1 MVVFS
6 CSSPN
11 SSETCRFW
19 PIPMWAKESYA
30 WFIINVFPKKGP
42 FSSIPYPWF
51 LDKPWQ
57 THVIL
62 LIIYPIHLIIS
73 YHIPIEWVV
82 LYRDCINIPV
92 SLDGLLAVTMTS
104 DSRKGFCGMPSG
116 IAKMGEEIKAYR
128 DPAEE
133 VFAVLHG
140 WNLFFCQHDQ
150 HGLPSGKLT

>member
-1 MVVFS
+1 
-6 CSSPN
+6 
-11 SSETCRFW
+11 
-19 PIPMWAKESYA
+19 MWAKESYA

-133 VFAVLHG
+133 VLVVLHG
-140 WNLFFCQHDQ
+140 
-150 HGLPSGKLT
+150 